1 MNEKYI
7 ARSSEIAARA
17 LGGEMIVMSAAD
29 SSLYTLNEQATAI
42 WEAADGVTPLR
53 EIAERALCAK
63 FEVDA
68 ETACRDAESFVDELA
83 GHGVLLVSDRPIA
96 ARNQAE

>member
-1 MNEKYI
+1 MSDKYI
-7 ARSSEIAARA
+7 ARSAEIAARE

-42 WEAADGVTPLR
+42 WQAADGVTPLA
-53 EIAERALCAK
+53 ELAERVLCAK

-68 ETACRDAESFVDELA
+68 ETAYRDALTFVEELA
-83 GHGVLLVSDRPIA
+83 AHGILRVSDEPI
-96 ARNQAE
+96 E